1 MTHCLFEGSIFYG
14 SQQSHMNQWINEFS
28 FAFNALFGSLPD
40 SYDKKVNQNMTDK
53 AFSTDL

>member
-28 FAFNALFGSLPD
+28 FAFNALFGSLPG
-40 SYDKKVNQNMTDK
+40 SYDTKVNQNMTDK
-53 AFSTDL
+53 AFSI